1 MRGGL
6 CLTLTLH
13 STHFISSFHT
23 TRQLIQSKRLP
34 YSINGLLLPE
44 DVIRTREP
52 KHIIS
57 LFFSPYIYVY
67 ARTAV
72 YVCESKSSGACLH
85 SQTLISYLITLEK
98 IAVTCGVA
106 LTETRCILLPQVI
119 ELCFFSASV
128 KEQPPGVLMS
138 HLWMKKK
145 TGGKYF
151 HFFYTFKVLGEA
163 VIGLNES
170 WTPCVSC
177 PFSPRAVRLW
187 KGLIIIPFLSFQ
199 AGMWSF

>member
-44 DVIRTREP
+44 DVIRTGEP

-57 LFFSPYIYVY
+57 LFFSPHICVY

-72 YVCESKSSGACLH
+72 NVCESSGACLH

-106 LTETRCILLPQVI
+106 LTETRCILLPPVI
-119 ELCFFSASV
+119 ELCFLSASV

-138 HLWMKKK
+138 HPWMKKK
-145 TGGKYF
+145 SAGKYF
-151 HFFYTFKVLGEA
+151 HFFYTFEVLGEA

-177 PFSPRAVRLW
+177 RFSPRAVRLW
-187 KGLIIIPFLSFQ
+187 GGLIIIPFLSFQ